1 MQSAI
6 VTIGSSVMQVALSA
20 MEKLAEVMMGIAKYA
35 ETHPGAVNAVLGGAT
50 IAIAVGALVTAL
62 GKGLTLYADVKALA
76 MALTFKAGVD
86 QFGAEVAAFV
96 AAVQLAGAQQGIGM
110 IGGAGPG
117 VGRNAIT
124 GLGMGGATAA
134 AGGGALATIGAAAG
148 GIAILAGALYGA
160 AELTSQLATGR
171 SFLDLMN
178 SDAEALAAGMEAAA
192 DAAKIM
198 AEATSVE
205 EGQTRL
211 ETRKEG
217 LEFERDQLQHL
228 MDLQEQQRTGFAGG
242 RMLLPKE
249 IKAIRE
255 ELDKLTPS
263 KYKSTLFGE
272 EQGANYFLLKEA
284 LAEVNAELAEY
295 QKQLDAI
302 ASAERQAEAA
312 RADAIMMMRVQQYQ
326 AEQIAASTAAI
337 PQEFMKPAME
347 DPGAMMSRFTTP
359 MDAFGDIPMEW
370 EKSVQSIKL
379 DILYEMA
386 EVLGIDAEAIDT
398 FINKLAGM
406 GGIVANATGSLE
418 NAVAMLREFGRQ
430 AMSSED
436 LLGMLGSG
444 AQGAW
449 GSLKGLQ
456 GIGWGDERIIGA
468 YDEYL
473 TMMQQVY
480 QEAEG
485 MGRLEAELYIQAHQD
500 AWDETVQGHKDAW
513 DQMNKDAE
521 QAMKDRQRMLE
532 QAEQGLRGIIEGQLS
547 PTKVTAEDVA
557 ATDAGY
563 YKDKW
568 DEEVRRMKAAM
579 AGSAEWKNMIP
590 ETVWAQGPEAA
601 QAWGQ
606 NWINQFYA
614 GMHPEAIR
622 WDTLLDSIENALAM
636 EAGKRNLVETVMQKL
651 AEERGITAT
660 SEQVLAA
667 LGLTGMLPAGMLG
680 PGIAEG
686 MAEQTPEAMADQAKT
701 MAQNIIG
708 PMNEQLGQMDL
719 SDSAGAM
726 LSSLDKAIKE
736 KAGTVKWSQQ
746 FHDAVKADVKKNET
760 KLVGAGKMIGD
771 ALWDGIYKA
780 FEDANIVWVIAMKV
794 ISIMNNAKQ
803 DSKVEGDT

>member
-1 MQSAI
+1 M
-6 VTIGSSVMQVALSA
+6 
-20 MEKLAEVMMGIAKYA
+20 
-35 ETHPGAVNAVLGGAT
+35 
-50 IAIAVGALVTAL
+50 
-62 GKGLTLYADVKALA
+62 
-76 MALTFKAGVD
+76 
-86 QFGAEVAAFV
+86 
-96 AAVQLAGAQQGIGM
+96 
-110 IGGAGPG
+110 
-117 VGRNAIT
+117 
-124 GLGMGGATAA
+124 
-134 AGGGALATIGAAAG
+134 ATIGVAAG
-148 GIAILAGALYGA
+148 GIALLAGALYGA
-160 AELTSQLATGR
+160 AELTTQLATGR

-198 AEATSVE
+198 SDATSVD
-205 EGQTRL
+205 EGRTKL
-211 ETRKEG
+211 ETRREG
-217 LEFERDQLQHL
+217 LEFERDQLQNLLTMQEQVRTGL
-228 MDLQEQQRTGFAGG
+228 MDGKIIS
-242 RMLLPKE
+242 PS
-249 IKAIRE
+249 AIREMRE

-263 KYKSTLFGE
+263 KYKSVLFGE
-272 EQGANYFLLKEA
+272 EQGANYYLLKEA

-302 ASAERQAEAA
+302 ESAERAASAA
-312 RADAIMMMRVQQYQ
+312 RADAIMLMQVERWQAEQYQ
-326 AEQIAASTAAI
+326 ASLPSGVPMT
-337 PQEFMKPAME
+337 PAME

-359 MDAFGDIPMEW
+359 MDAFGGIPMEW

-398 FINKLAGM
+398 FINKLAGLD
-406 GGIVANATGSLE
+406 GIMANATGGLE

-456 GIGWGDERIIGA
+456 GIGWGDERIMGA

-480 QEAEG
+480 QEAEN
-485 MGRLEAELYIQAHQD
+485 MGRLEAELYVQAHQD
-500 AWDETVQGHKDAW
+500 AWDETIQGHKDAW

-532 QAEQGLRGIIEGQLS
+532 QAEQGLRGIIEQQLS
-547 PTKVTAEDVA
+547 PTKVTAEDVE
-557 ATDAGY
+557 ATDAGFY
-563 YKDKW
+563 RDKW

-579 AGSAEWKNMIP
+579 AGSGEWKSMIP
-590 ETVWAQGPEAA
+590 DSVWQAGPEAA
-601 QAWGQ
+601 QQWGQ

-614 GMHPEAIR
+614 GMNPEAIR
-622 WDTLLDSIENALAM
+622 WDALLDSIENALAM

-667 LGLTGMLPAGMLG
+667 LGLTGMLPAGMMG

-686 MAEQTPEAMADQAKT
+686 MGEATPEAMAEQAKT
-701 MAQNIIG
+701 MAANIIG

-736 KAGTVKWSQQ
+736 KAGTVQWSQQ

-771 ALWDGIYKA
+771 ALWSGIYKA

-794 ISIMNNAKQ
+794 ISIMNNAKE
-803 DSKVEGDT
+803 DSKVEGDV